1 MGELE
6 KLRTEN
12 RKMKLLLAAATELLS
27 KSKELLAKTNRAPAR
42 KKKNPPKRRGRSM

>member
-12 RKMKLLLAAATELLS
+12 RKMKSLLAAATELLS
-27 KSKELLAKTNRAPAR
+27 KSKELLAKTNRAPAV